1 MIKRRRKSFPGE
13 TPIPIHF
20 TTPKKHIQ
28 SQQRDVVDEISTS
41 SSSDDYEE
49 DHTYQDVIYPED
61 RDSQQSQQSDLS
73 GILRNGRR
81 RYRRD
86 GRNSRR
92 NKSADVRSMNTV
104 GKADLPTFEGSE
116 KENIKTFFENF
127 EKLAAFNGWSPQRK
141 LQAIPITFN
150 KKANYFYAQ
159 LGDDVKASYT
169 NLKSAMVE
177 RFSSAQTRC
186 KKKAELFAL
195 RQNDCDTLEQY
206 IEKLEDISYQ
216 LDLTSE
222 QKLDILINGLNDN
235 LRPAAILKQFKTFE
249 DATEYLTLKNSVSTS
264 NNNKLLQELN
274 KKVERLANE
283 KLQTVT
289 QPANMCTATP
299 ATIENDITDKLSNLL
314 DQKFQLMSQQPQQ
327 LNNYGTPNYASTTDA
342 MREVAR
348 LKAENRQLKNNQ
360 RGPSRDKSIGF
371 ASRPMRTTD
380 GQPICFKC
388 LRVGHISKYCRSSG
402 NNSNYNNNSNR
413 FSNNGYNNGDNH
425 GYNNDT
431 RYSNNKVNNNFRGN
445 NNDQEDPRIPFPDR
459 RFTGYTTQAPRR
471 DQQPQTRYQ
480 KESNS
485 GNNYKKNTHS
495 FIGIATKTQNPCLQP
510 NSSSNSNHP
519 NPSHKNHNPDSTSDP
534 NFDQEPNTNP
544 NSTSYPNFDQE
555 PNANPNSTSDLDHDH
570 NKNPYHTYPTY
581 DHISTPGRFLTKQS
595 QENNAKQFNQFSE
608 ESEDTTKQNVS
619 TPFAKQNT
627 ATVRIWGKL
636 LGLSYQFLIDSG
648 AAISAISTELWN
660 EIKEVV
666 PTELLTKDIPNLVT
680 ANQTQMKIQGSV
692 ILPLEIERETYDTTF
707 YVVDGLSFNII
718 IGHDF
723 LLRNNGTIN
732 YKEKNLTLEID
743 QPIHQP
749 NETPKCKS
757 LPVQQMKTATNQTP
771 LFSRKKKTFRPFSE
785 VIWQFRYNFPTDDD
799 YIFEPAPELQNQVKL
814 LISPAMF
821 RGETKLITLK
831 TTCLNDKHITIPSGS
846 LLGTLT
852 KITAIT
858 PMTEDHIDDRTK
870 DAYVPSEERRKKTQ
884 SNNTEKVNV
893 KVNPNLTEQQKKQ
906 LEEILQRNESAFANT
921 FQDLGTTP
929 LVKHIIHTGDA
940 AAIRQKPYRVS
951 PKQRELIDKEL
962 DKMIEK
968 GLVRKSTSP
977 WASPVVLVPKP
988 NGQTRMCFDYR
999 AVNKVTVTDSHPL
1012 PRIDDLLDNL
1022 KDAKYF
1028 SKIDLKSGFWQ
1039 IPMEESSI
1047 SKTAFTTHRGLYEC
1061 LIMPF
1066 GLKNSPSTFERVIE
1080 HVFTEELWNFILVYL
1095 DDIIIYS
1102 NTFEEHLQHIEAA
1115 LLKLREAHLKAN
1127 PEKCDF
1133 GEIEIAFLGHI
1144 ITTEGIK
1151 PNKENSKLVRE
1162 FPPPKNVKQVRSYLG
1177 LCSYYRRFIKNF
1189 SSIAAPLYHLTKIGV
1204 KFEWTTECQE
1214 AFNTLRERLVAEP
1227 IMALPD
1233 FNKRFHLQTDA
1244 SNTGIGYTL
1253 SQYYEKTERAIIYG
1267 GRVLSL
1273 REQSMSPTEKEALA
1287 IVVAVKKLHPYLHG
1301 RQFTIWTDHK
1311 PLNYILSAKDPTGK
1325 LTRWALT
1332 LQVYDFVIEYRKG
1345 INNGNA
1351 DGLSRIPWTQLQT
1364 EAKREPKQ
1372 SQQESVMAITEDP
1385 FNKDEIRRLQEAD
1398 QELQQKIAYLKDG
1411 TLPEIA
1417 KENKMILRNIED
1429 YLLDD
1434 EILYHIY
1441 CPKTATAEGLWKQLV
1456 IPKKF
1461 RTEIMRQ
1468 NHDEPQAAHFG
1479 FNKTAD
1485 KIRRR
1490 YFWPGMLVDIQNWI
1504 NTCII
1509 CQQDKGTLAQK
1520 APLFPI
1526 ATGEP
1531 WEQLHCDVVGP
1542 FPVTE
1547 SGNRYV
1553 VVFIER
1559 LTAWPEAF
1567 SVPST
1572 EAHIIAELLLQEV
1585 IFRFGVPRCFI
1596 TDQGSNFLSKL
1607 MTEVCALLQIKKINT
1622 SPYHPQS
1629 NEIVERLNGTLV
1641 KGISHF
1647 VASRQTDWDRYLPA
1661 VLFAYR
1667 TSINASRKE
1676 SPYFLNFGREATLP
1690 TDLNFSPGK
1699 KMSPTVEDHRVR
1711 IVKQVQLAQQ
1721 LARDNLKKAQRK
1733 DKHYYDQN
1741 ASKSNFKVGDEVW
1754 LHNKARKK
1762 GLSPKLMAKWIGPF
1776 HITNKISDVNFELT
1790 DPQMKRKPTV
1800 VHCNRLKPFHDP
1812 ALQVWEDENDEEDDD
1827 LENNSNAEED
1837 GTSEEI
1843 EETSQQNN
1851 TTNEVNENEGNDNN
1865 TSDLPVEDEENIEEE
1880 AIEDDIYMI
1889 EEILK
1894 TKVKRKKRYFLV
1906 KWEGYP
1912 HSENTWEP
1920 EENLDSKLVKQF
1932 LGSQNQMNT
1941 INIRRRFPSLKWSIL
1956 MILLSLPIILGSRL
1970 GPLNDC
1976 TITTPVGVYELPEIP
1991 SCSHNMN
1998 KDSILIT
2005 KEMEVFKYSP
2015 NITHF
2020 NVHLCTLYKITSSCN
2035 WKSTI
2040 AWSRVGAKKKKS
2052 YKSEESSISPKACLD
2067 AINSKSY
2074 NGYKL
2079 QKLSGNRYVNHKPEG
2094 KNSRCRYWRKTTLK
2108 VDDLTIRTFPAQV
2121 IGKEKYIEQH
2131 ITKTK
2136 CPSEIPEGEKYGLCQ
2151 MKESPK
2157 AALVWNDPHH
2167 PAQDWHSLGKHEV
2180 KQLDSNILIPSLRI
2194 GGSIQNEYGESKT
2207 TLLLDNGILLK
2218 SPIIKEDM
2226 FKALENIVTEYSKRM
2241 ASDTLSPILQ
2251 AHIMRTV
2258 MNQKLLL
2265 IQEWEKICFVQQE
2278 VSKIQ
2283 RWMIEVF
2290 PTTAARWIHQEAGV
2304 VVEVVGEA
2312 LLVHRCLKISNYRLI
2327 TNRRIGNSCYHDIPV
2342 KAPYH
2347 DKIRFLR
2354 LTDHQIMENSHKIN
2368 CSKRPAITYL
2378 KNKEGTYDLIDKE
2391 GNITQ
2396 TIPVKQFKRTT
2407 FIKIPKIRGYDI
2419 RMITKPPHHL
2429 APYSMLN
2436 IFSEIHDAMEEVK
2449 ELQVQQGEGNVLMGI
2464 GRALGSAIQTASSG
2478 GSTIIGAIGGG
2489 IRDVLDGVGDL
2500 DEKVVGSL
2508 GDAASKVITSTGG
2521 AIKDTGSG
2529 IGNIFHG
2536 VFGGIGGTIKWAI
2549 VLFLLGAFA
2558 YLNRT
2563 SIMKFFTKKEKPT
2576 PNDSQNENQHQ
2587 LNHSRQRTFNH
2598 HQNPHRRRNFHH
2610 TRNFRSESNFHRE
2623 KTKRLH
2629 RDQANFHNDQTKN
2642 FHHDTTKNFNNDTTK
2657 NFNHN
2662 QTKDFHNDTKID
2674 IDQPRDE
2681 VFTYVHR
2688 NRRRNFTRTTRKSPG
2703 HILAVASKS
2712 TNQANPPRYGIRT
2725 EVNLTLEGTTQSYL
2739 ALVDTGASHSLLKK
2753 EIWDAA
2759 ELTPFLSKE
2768 DESETLISITGDK
2781 IRTSGIVTIPT
2792 SINDNKTVKNHDYF
2806 IIPNMEVEVI
2816 LGADI
2821 LEAEGAIIDFEK
2833 KCIKSNEKK
2842 TPFAFRK
2849 EQTNNRTKIW
2859 TILTIILMMAAATMT
2874 VLYAIDIT
2882 QNKKTDQQYIP
2893 EPEPKPR
2900 IQNLT
2905 HAPIKIPA
2913 MLKIRKAKVLSE
2925 HTKHVVI
2932 VEFKVPEILE
2942 TYIAPSARIALAIVN
2957 EESQQSDTQEYK
2969 QLNAKCRIRKL
2980 H

>member
-1 MIKRRRKSFPGE
+1 MN
-13 TPIPIHF
+13 
-20 TTPKKHIQ
+20 
-28 SQQRDVVDEISTS
+28 
-41 SSSDDYEE
+41 
-49 DHTYQDVIYPED
+49 
-61 RDSQQSQQSDLS
+61 DS
-73 GILRNGRR
+73 
-81 RYRRD
+81 
-86 GRNSRR
+86 
-92 NKSADVRSMNTV
+92 
-104 GKADLPTFEGSE
+104 
-116 KENIKTFFENF
+116 
-127 EKLAAFNGWSPQRK
+127 
-141 LQAIPITFN
+141 
-150 KKANYFYAQ
+150 
-159 LGDDVKASYT
+159 
-169 NLKSAMVE
+169 
-177 RFSSAQTRC
+177 
-186 KKKAELFAL
+186 
-195 RQNDCDTLEQY
+195 
-206 IEKLEDISYQ
+206 
-216 LDLTSE
+216 
-222 QKLDILINGLNDN
+222 

-274 KKVERLANE
+274 KKVEKLTKE
-283 KLQTVT
+283 KTQTVI
-289 QPANMCTATP
+289 QPANMCTATLAP
-299 ATIENDITDKLSNLL
+299 NDNDIANKLSDLL
-314 DQKFQLMSQQPQQ
+314 DQKFQLMSQPQQQ
-327 LNNYGTPNYASTTDA
+327 LNNYGTPNYASTTDT

-348 LKAENRQLKNNQ
+348 LKAENRHLKNNQ
-360 RGPSRDKSIGF
+360 REPSRDKSIGF
-371 ASRPMRTTD
+371 VNRSIRTTD

-388 LRVGHISKYCRSSG
+388 QRVGHISKYCRSSR
-402 NNSNYNNNSNR
+402 NIYTFNNNRQR
-413 FSNNGYNNGDNH
+413 FNNNGYHHEDNH
-425 GYNNDT
+425 GYNT
-431 RYSNNKVNNNFRGN
+431 RYNNNSRYNNNNNGFNNGFNNSDKVDNNFRGN
-445 NNDQEDPRIPFPDR
+445 NSINNNNNDSQGDPRIPFPDR

-471 DQQPQTRYQ
+471 DQQPQTAFQ
-480 KESNS
+480 KDPSNA
-485 GNNYKKNTHS
+485 NNYKKNTHN
-495 FIGIATKTQNPCLQP
+495 FIGIKQKIQNPHPQR
-510 NSSSNSNHP
+510 NSSSNSNPSP
-519 NPSHKNHNPDSTSDP
+519 NHDPEPPLDYNPYQEPYTNPDPDQYS
-534 NFDQEPNTNP
+534 DQEPNTNRDP
-544 NSTSYPNFDQE
+544 NPYYDQE
-555 PNANPNSTSDLDHDH
+555 PNTYSYSDQEHDPDYDQNSVPTFDH
-570 NKNPYHTYPTY
+570 KPEPE
-581 DHISTPGRFLTKQS
+581 RFLNSERERNRRNSDAHIRYWKDNESRIDTSESRQNYKDDMVMLKK
-595 QENNAKQFNQFSE
+595 NNAKQFNQFSV
-608 ESEDTTKQNVS
+608 ESGDATKQNVS
-619 TPFAKQNT
+619 TPFAKNNT

-660 EIKEVV
+660 DIKEVV
-666 PTELLTKDIPNLVT
+666 PTELQTKDLPNLVT
-680 ANQTQMKIQGSV
+680 ANQTQMKIHGSI
-692 ILPLEIERETYDTTF
+692 ILPLEIEQETYNTTF
-707 YVVDGLSFNII
+707 HVIDGLSFNII

-723 LLRNNGTIN
+723 LLQNNGMIN
-732 YKEKNLTLEID
+732 YKEKKLTLEID
-743 QPIHQP
+743 QPIQQDP
-749 NETPKCKS
+749 SERPKCKP
-757 LPVQQMKTATNQTP
+757 LPVQHMNITASQTP
-771 LFSRKKKTFRPFSE
+771 LFSKKKRTFRPFSE
-785 VIWQFRYNFPTDDD
+785 VMWQFRYDFPTDDD
-799 YIFEPAPELQNQVKL
+799 YIFEPAPDLQKQVKI

-831 TTCLNDKHITIPSGS
+831 TTCINDKHLTIPSGS

-852 KITAIT
+852 KITAIA
-858 PMTEDHIDDRTK
+858 PMTEDYIDDKARDVLQK
-870 DAYVPSEERRKKTQ
+870 EERSKKTQ
-884 SNNTEKVNV
+884 LENKEKIDV
-893 KVNPNLTEQQKKQ
+893 KINPNLTEQQKEQIERIIQENK
-906 LEEILQRNESAFANT
+906 STFANT

-951 PKQRELIDKEL
+951 PKQRQMIDKEL

-977 WASPVVLVPKP
+977 WASPVVLVPKS

-1047 SKTAFTTHRGLYEC
+1047 PKTAFTTHRGLYEC
-1061 LIMPF
+1061 IIMPF

-1102 NTFEEHLQHIEAA
+1102 QTFEEHLQHIQAA
-1115 LLKLREAHLKAN
+1115 LQKLGKASLKAN

-1133 GEIEIAFLGHI
+1133 GEIEIAFLGHV

-1162 FPPPKNVKQVRSYLG
+1162 FPPPKNPKQVRSYLG

-1204 KFEWTTECQE
+1204 KFDWNKECQE
-1214 AFNTLRERLVAEP
+1214 SFNTLKERLVAEP

-1253 SQYYEKTERAIIYG
+1253 SQFYEKDEKAIIYG

-1311 PLNYILSAKDPTGK
+1311 PLNYILNAKDPTGK

-1332 LQVYDFVIEYRKG
+1332 LQAYDFVIEYRKG

-1351 DGLSRIPWTQLQT
+1351 DGISRIPWSELQS

-1372 SQQESVMAITEDP
+1372 SVQETILAITEDP
-1385 FNKDEIRRLQEAD
+1385 FNKEEIRRLQEAD
-1398 QELQQKIAYLKDG
+1398 PELQPKIIYLKEG
-1411 TLPEIA
+1411 TLPEVA
-1417 KENKMILRNIED
+1417 KEEKKTLRGIED
-1429 YLLDD
+1429 YLLDED
-1434 EILYHIY
+1434 ILYHIY
-1441 CPKTATAEGLWKQLV
+1441 SPKTTTAEGLWKQLV

-1461 RTEIMRQ
+1461 RAEIMRQ

-1509 CQQDKGTLAQK
+1509 CQQDKGTLTQK

-1553 VVFIER
+1553 IVFIER

-1572 EAHIIAELLLQEV
+1572 ETHIIAELLLQEV
-1585 IFRFGVPRCFI
+1585 IFRFGVPRYFI

-1607 MTEVCALLQIKKINT
+1607 MTEVCSLLQIKKIHT

-1629 NEIVERLNGTLV
+1629 NGIVERLNGTLV

-1647 VASRQTDWDRYLPA
+1647 VASRQNDWDMYLPA

-1699 KMSPTVEDHRVR
+1699 KMSPTIEDHRVR

-1733 DKHYYDQN
+1733 NKDLYDQN
-1741 ASKSNFKVGDEVW
+1741 ASKSKFKEGDEVW

-1762 GLSPKLMAKWIGPF
+1762 GLSPKLMAKWIGPYR
-1776 HITNKISDVNFELT
+1776 ITKKISDVNFELT
-1790 DPQMKRKPTV
+1790 DPQMKRKSTV

-1812 ALQVWEDENDEEDDD
+1812 ALQVWEEENEENDEEEVH
-1827 LENNSNAEED
+1827 LESEVS
-1837 GTSEEI
+1837 TSDEI
-1843 EETSQQNN
+1843 EETSQPN
-1851 TTNEVNENEGNDNN
+1851 TNVVNENERDDNN
-1865 TSDLPVEDEENIEEE
+1865 TSEIPVGNETNVEATETTE

-1894 TKVKRKKRYFLV
+1894 MKTKRRKRYFLI

-1920 EENLDSKLVKQF
+1920 EENIDSQLVKEF
-1932 LGSQNQMNT
+1932 LRNQNQMNG

-1970 GPLNDC
+1970 GPLYDC
-1976 TITTPVGVYELPEIP
+1976 TTTTPVGVYELPEIP
-1991 SCSHNMN
+1991 SCSHKMN
-1998 KDSILIT
+1998 QNSKLIT
-2005 KEMEVFKYSP
+2005 KEMEVFKYTP

-2020 NVHLCTLYKITSSCN
+2020 DIHLCTLYKITSTCR

-2040 AWSRVGAKKKKS
+2040 AWSKRGAKKEKS
-2052 YKSEESSISPKACLD
+2052 YHSEETLITPKTCLD

-2074 NGYKL
+2074 NGYRLEKV
-2079 QKLSGNRYVNHKPEG
+2079 SGNRYVNHKPAG
-2094 KNSRCRYWRKTTLK
+2094 KTARCRYWKKTTLK
-2108 VDDLTIRTFPAQV
+2108 VDELTIRTYPAQV
-2121 IGKEKYIEQH
+2121 IGKAKYIEQH
-2131 ITKTK
+2131 ITTTK
-2136 CPSEIPEGEKYGLCQ
+2136 CRSEILEGEKYGSCQ

-2167 PAQDWHSLGKHEV
+2167 PAQDFHSLGKHEI
-2180 KQLDSNILIPSLRI
+2180 KQMDSNILIPSLRI

-2218 SPIIKEDM
+2218 SPVIKEDM
-2226 FKALENIVTEYSKRM
+2226 FKALETIVTEYSKRM
-2241 ASDTLSPILQ
+2241 ASDTLGPILQ
-2251 AHIMRTV
+2251 AHIMRTM
-2258 MNQKLLL
+2258 MNQKMLI
-2265 IQEWEKICFVQQE
+2265 IQEWEKLCFIQKE

-2304 VVEVVGEA
+2304 VVEIVGEA
-2312 LLVHRCLKISNYRLI
+2312 LLVHRCLKISNYKLI

-2354 LTDHQIMENSHKIN
+2354 LTDRQVMENSHQIN
-2368 CSKRPAITYL
+2368 CSKRPTITYI
-2378 KNKEGTYDLIDKE
+2378 KNKEGTYDVIDKE

-2396 TIPVKQFKRTT
+2396 TIPAKQFKKTA
-2407 FIKIPKIRGYDI
+2407 FVKIPKIRGYDI

-2449 ELQVQQGEGNVLMGI
+2449 EIQVQQGEGNLLMGI
-2464 GRALGSAIQTASSG
+2464 GKALGSAIQSASSG

-2536 VFGGIGGTIKWAI
+2536 VFGGIGGTIKWVI
-2549 VLFLLGAFA
+2549 LLFLLGAFA

-2563 SIMKFFTKKEKPT
+2563 SIMKFFTKKEKP
-2576 PNDSQNENQHQ
+2576 SSNESSNEIQPHLHHVQPQIRNHQ
-2587 LNHSRQRTFNH
+2587 QK
-2598 HQNPHRRRNFHH
+2598 RRNLHH
-2610 TRNFRSESNFHRE
+2610 TRNFHSGNFHH
-2623 KTKRLH
+2623 KTTR
-2629 RDQANFHNDQTKN
+2629 RFHHERTRN
-2642 FHHDTTKNFNNDTTK
+2642 FHHDTSNNFNNKKRDFNDKRDFNNDKTKRFQHETTKDFNQAQTKNFNNDT
-2657 NFNHN
+2657 
-2662 QTKDFHNDTKID
+2662 KID
-2674 IDQPRDE
+2674 VERNRGD

-2688 NRRRNFTRTTRKSPG
+2688 DKRRTFRTTRKNPG

-2712 TNQANPPRYGIRT
+2712 KEQNTPPRYGITT
-2725 EVNLTLEGTTQSYL
+2725 EVNLTLGGKAKSYL
-2739 ALVDTGASHSLLKK
+2739 ALIDTGASHSLLNR

-2768 DESETLISITGDK
+2768 KDSETLLSITGDE
-2781 IRTSGIVTIPT
+2781 IHTSGIVTLPT
-2792 SINDNKTVKNHDYF
+2792 SLNNNKTVKNHDYF
-2806 IIPNMEVEVI
+2806 IVPNLEVEVI
-2816 LGADI
+2816 LGSDI
-2821 LEAEGAIIDFEK
+2821 LKAEGAIIDFEK
-2833 KCIKSNEKK
+2833 KCIKNKETKSPFMEKK
-2842 TPFAFRK
+2842 P
-2849 EQTNNRTKIW
+2849 NNKRIW
-2859 TILTIILMMAAATMT
+2859 TILTIILIMAATTTIILYILDTTIIKKATT
-2874 VLYAIDIT
+2874 
-2882 QNKKTDQQYIP
+2882 TDQ
-2893 EPEPKPR
+2893 EHTPKAKSQ

-2905 HAPIKIPA
+2905 LKPITLPT
-2913 MLKIRKAKVLSE
+2913 MLKIRKGKVLSE
-2925 HTKHVVI
+2925 YTKHVVI
-2932 VEFKVPEILE
+2932 VEFKIPQMLE
-2942 TYIAPSARIALAIVN
+2942 AYIAPSARITLAIMN
-2957 EESQQSDTQEYK
+2957 QEDQQNTTREFK